1 MNALDVGACTWLPDA
16 SSRWPGRGENK
27 AHGCFDRVT
36 KSTKTREQKKK
47 ESFPDCTRYQ
57 TNRATETPHTLRLI
71 WELSPRIRLLIKYQQ
86 QSFQKWGSWKKKK
99 KRNERKKK
107 NVSTMRKRELLLLGF
122 SCLESP
128 LHRRLCLDVLFVT
141 CGSQYV
147 PFCGTANKLFC
158 KHPGVPGLVPGNHY
172 TGKLMLMLFIY
183 SGRQWQGFRKQH
195 HNFRQHRTKTEKLK
209 NLVLFCP
216 DKQTKLRWAIHWS
229 KMHVWP
235 PWPYRCGGQS
245 LTALPGSMAACWPA
259 FLMVPQVRFLRSR
272 LWPDKPSLIPVL
284 LLLQFC
290 VLLSTTPSQ
299 YFVVAH
305 R

>member
-1 MNALDVGACTWLPDA
+1 MWGLAPDYQMLQADGQGEERTRLMVALIGLQKAPKPGNRKKKKASLTAQGIRPTGLPKHRILCAWFGSWVPESGFWLNI
-16 SSRWPGRGENK
+16 SSK
-27 AHGCFDRVT
+27 AFRNGVH
-36 KSTKTREQKKK
+36 EKKK
-47 ESFPDCTRYQ
+47 E
-57 TNRATETPHTLRLI
+57 
-71 WELSPRIRLLIKYQQ
+71 
-86 QSFQKWGSWKKKK
+86 
-99 KRNERKKK
+99 RNERKKK
-107 NVSTMRKRELLLLGF
+107 NISTMRKRELLLLGF

-229 KMHVWP
+229 KMNVWP

-272 LWPDKPSLIPVL
+272 LWPDKPSSLIPVL

>member
-1 MNALDVGACTWLPDA
+1 
-16 SSRWPGRGENK
+16 
-27 AHGCFDRVT
+27 
-36 KSTKTREQKKK
+36 
-47 ESFPDCTRYQ
+47 
-57 TNRATETPHTLRLI
+57 
-71 WELSPRIRLLIKYQQ
+71 
-86 QSFQKWGSWKKKK
+86 
-99 KRNERKKK
+99 
-107 NVSTMRKRELLLLGF
+107 MRKRELLLLGF

-259 FLMVPQVRFLRSR
+259 FLMAPQVRFLRSR
-272 LWPDKPSLIPVL
+272 LWPDKPSSLIPVL

>member
-1 MNALDVGACTWLPDA
+1 MWGLAPDYQMLQADGQGEERTRLMVALIGLQKAPKPGNRKKKKASLTAQGIRPTGLPKHRILCAWFGSWVPESGFWLNI
-16 SSRWPGRGENK
+16 SSK
-27 AHGCFDRVT
+27 AFRNGVH
-36 KSTKTREQKKK
+36 EKKK
-47 ESFPDCTRYQ
+47 E
-57 TNRATETPHTLRLI
+57 
-71 WELSPRIRLLIKYQQ
+71 
-86 QSFQKWGSWKKKK
+86 
-99 KRNERKKK
+99 RNERKKK
-107 NVSTMRKRELLLLGF
+107 NISTMRKRELLLLGF

-272 LWPDKPSLIPVL
+272 LWPDKPSSLIPVL